1 MSTRLHI
8 EAALTPVYVAVMAD
22 DEVVLV
28 PPAEIARM
36 AGVTRAAVSN
46 WRRRHPDFPEAA
58 GGTASAPLF
67 PLPEVRRWLERQ
79 GKGQPVADEVRL
91 WHALRAEHGADMVG
105 ALVAVTAW
113 LRGEPE
119 KGSLSGPTAELVA
132 ELARDRSPEEI
143 VRGLAERFVA
153 SASHGGGEYVSTP
166 ALVRVV
172 RRFAGETGGVV
183 YDPACGIGDLLLSV
197 GGDGVRRRVGQD
209 AADGLPEF
217 VRARAEIEGTPGT
230 VEVAHGDSLRD
241 DRFPGLK
248 ADLVVCDPPTGRPDW
263 GREDLLLDPRWEI
276 ALPPKAEG
284 DLAWLQHC
292 YFHTAPGGRAVIV
305 LPASAAYRRSGRR
318 IRAELVR
325 GGILDTLVALPG
337 GLVAAHSAPVH
348 LWVLRRPVRA
358 PGPDARVRM
367 IDLTDADL
375 SDTDLSDADPSGVDP
390 ARADPSGPL
399 DPDPEQV
406 AEVPVISLLDDEADL
421 TPGRHVAASQPGAA
435 AYDRARER
443 FEELVEELRG
453 ALPRLPEGTEDIAAT
468 VNVSELIRGG
478 LVRVEDGRPVS
489 TTDQLDTDFLL
500 GFLKS
505 AVNTRRNTSGSGTH
519 RADPRGAR
527 VPQMDPERQRTYGA
541 AFRELESFVR
551 RLEEAA
557 KIGRRAVQLA
567 HDGLTGGTLEPPGP
581 KEEDHE

>member
-1 MSTRLHI
+1 M
-8 EAALTPVYVAVMAD
+8 LTGVYVAVMK
-22 DEVVLV
+22 DEEAVLV

-67 PLPEVRRWLERQ
+67 ALPEVRRWLERQ

-91 WHALRAEHGADMVG
+91 WHALRAEYGADMVG
-105 ALVAVTAW
+105 ALVAVTAE
-113 LRGEPE
+113 LRGEHAKRP
-119 KGSLSGPTAELVA
+119 LSGPTAELVA
-132 ELARDRSPEEI
+132 ELARERSPEEL
-143 VRGLAERFVA
+143 VRGLAKRFVA
-153 SASHGGGEYVSTP
+153 SASHSGGEYVSTP
-166 ALVRVV
+166 DLVHVV
-172 RRFAGETGGVV
+172 RHFAGETGGVV

-197 GGDGVRRRVGQD
+197 GGDKVRRRVGQD
-209 AADGLPEF
+209 AAKGLPEF
-217 VRARAEIEGTPGT
+217 VRARAEIEGTSGT
-230 VEVAHGDSLRD
+230 VKVAHGDSLRD

-263 GREDLLLDPRWEI
+263 GREELLLDPRWEI

-348 LWVLRRPVRA
+348 LWVLRRPLHA

-375 SDTDLSDADPSGVDP
+375 T
-390 ARADPSGPL
+390 GPIE
-399 DPDPEQV
+399 PDPEQV

-421 TPGRHVAASQPGAA
+421 TPGRHVAAAQPGAA

-443 FEELVEELRG
+443 FEEILGELRG
-453 ALPRLPEGTEDIAAT
+453 ALPHLPRGTEEIAAT

-478 LVRVEDGRPVS
+478 LVQVEDGRPVS

-541 AFRELESFVR
+541 AFRELETFVQQ
-551 RLEEAA
+551 LEEAA
-557 KIGRRAVQLA
+557 KMGRRAVQLA
-567 HDGLTGGTLEPPGP
+567 YDGLTSGTLEPPGT
-581 KEEDHE
+581 KEEDDE

>member
-1 MSTRLHI
+1 MT
-8 EAALTPVYVAVMAD
+8 EDKA
-22 DEVVLV
+22 VLV

-46 WRRRHPDFPEAA
+46 WRRRYPDFPEAA
-58 GGTASAPLF
+58 GGTAAAPLF
-67 PLPEVRRWLERQ
+67 ALPDVRRWMDRS

-91 WHALRAEHGADMVG
+91 WHALRAERGEDMIG
-105 ALVAVTAW
+105 ALVAVTAE
-113 LRGEPE
+113 LRDARAERP
-119 KGSLSGPTAELVA
+119 LSGPTADLVA
-132 ELARDRSPEEI
+132 DLARDRTPGEL
-143 VRGLAERFVA
+143 VRDLAARFAA
-153 SASHGGGEYVSTP
+153 SASHNASEHVSTP

-172 RRFAGETGGVV
+172 RHFAGRTKGTV

-197 GGDGVRRRVGQD
+197 GGAKVAGRVGQD
-209 AADGLPEF
+209 AAPGLPEF
-217 VRARAEIEGTPGT
+217 VRSRAELEERPGT
-230 VEVAHGDSLRD
+230 IDVVQGDALRD
-241 DRFPGLK
+241 DGFPRLK

-263 GREDLLLDPRWEI
+263 GREELLLDPRWEI
-276 ALPPKAEG
+276 MIPPKAEG

-292 YFHTAPGGRAVIV
+292 YFHTAPGGRAVVV

-325 GGILDTLVALPG
+325 GGILHTLVALPG
-337 GLVAAHSAPVH
+337 GLAAGHAAPVH

-358 PGPDARVRM
+358 LGPDTRVRM

-375 SDTDLSDADPSGVDP
+375 DGPIDP
-390 ARADPSGPL
+390 A
-399 DPDPEQV
+399 PERV
-406 AEVPVISLLDDEADL
+406 TDVPVISLLDEEADL
-421 TPGRHVAASQPGAA
+421 TPGRHVAAQLGTA
-435 AYDRARER
+435 AYENARER
-443 FEELVEELRG
+443 FETLLNELRG
-453 ALPRLPEGTEDIAAT
+453 LLPGLPEGSEDVAAT

-500 GFLKS
+500 GFLRS

-527 VPQMDPERQRTYGA
+527 VPQMDPDRQRTYGA
-541 AFRELESFVR
+541 AFRELETFLH

-567 HDGLTGGTLEPPGP
+567 QDGLTSGTLEPPET
-581 KEEDHE
+581 KDEDDE

>member
-1 MSTRLHI
+1 MT
-8 EAALTPVYVAVMAD
+8 D
-22 DEVVLV
+22 DEALV

-67 PLPEVRRWLERQ
+67 ALAEVWRWLERQ

-91 WHALRAEHGADMVG
+91 WNALRAEYGADMVG
-105 ALVAVTAW
+105 ALVAVTAV
-113 LRGEPE
+113 LRGEPA
-119 KGSLSGPTAELVA
+119 KRPLSGPTAKLVA
-132 ELARDRSPEEI
+132 ELARDRSPEEL

-153 SASHGGGEYVSTP
+153 SASHSGGEYVSTP
-166 ALVRVV
+166 VLVRVV
-172 RRFAGETGGVV
+172 RHFAGETGGVV

-197 GGDGVRRRVGQD
+197 GGDKVRRRAGQD
-209 AADGLPEF
+209 AAEGLPEF
-217 VRARAEIEGTPGT
+217 VRARAALEGRPGK
-230 VEVAHGDSLRD
+230 VEVVQGDSLRD
-241 DRFPGLK
+241 DRFPDLK

-292 YFHTAPGGRAVIV
+292 YFHTAPGGRAVLV

-375 SDTDLSDADPSGVDP
+375 T
-390 ARADPSGPL
+390 GPIE
-399 DPDPEQV
+399 PDPEQV

-421 TPGRHVAASQPGAA
+421 TPGRHVAAAQPGAA

-443 FEELVEELRG
+443 FEEILGELRG
-453 ALPRLPEGTEDIAAT
+453 ALPRLPEGTEEIAAT

-478 LVRVEDGRPVS
+478 LVQVEDGQPVS

-519 RADPRGAR
+519 RTDPRGAR

-551 RLEEAA
+551 QLEEAA

-567 HDGLTGGTLEPPGP
+567 HDGLTSGTLEPPGT
-581 KEEDHE
+581 KEEGHE